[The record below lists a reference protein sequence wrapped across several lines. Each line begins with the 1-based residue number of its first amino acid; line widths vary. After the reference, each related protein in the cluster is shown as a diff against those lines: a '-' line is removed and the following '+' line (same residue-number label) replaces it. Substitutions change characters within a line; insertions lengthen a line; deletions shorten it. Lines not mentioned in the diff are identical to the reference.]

1 MSEIFVKLP
10 AVRRIGV
17 FPFGAHVRETVGT
30 SKNPLSSRKPKWAPS
45 AAVFFCARPHVL
57 LPVPNGFL
65 VSLPIAFAGLLATP
79 AYGPHQ
85 FPHIRYG
92 IADAELP
99 SNHLADAS
107 QRPEVGRISGFQ
119 GPLQEQSGQA
129 FLLSL
134 VQQWC
139 PAGRCLRTQSS
150 LAIVSVRLLPT
161 YHRTE

>member
-1 MSEIFVKLP
+1 MAEIFVQLP

-45 AAVFFCARPHVL
+45 AAVFFYARPHVL
-57 LPVPNGFL
+57 LPVPNGLFI
-65 VSLPIAFAGLLATP
+65 SLSIAFAGLLATP
-79 AYGPHQ
+79 AHGPHQ
-85 FPHIRYG
+85 FPDIRYG

-99 SNHLADAS
+99 TNQFADAP

-119 GPLQEQSGQA
+119 RPLEEQSGQA

-134 VQQWC
+134 VQQRC
-139 PAGRCLRTQSS
+139 SAGRWLHTQSP
-150 LAIVSVRLLPT
+150 LAIASIRLLPP
-161 YHRTE
+161 YDRTE